1 MSDGYEFEDLS
12 EPDWPGHEWPDP
24 YEETDK
30 RLGDGLD
37 ARHTHAE
44 IAAKEHAKEA
54 LEEVFE
60 NDFPINDPPESWERY
75 ETEVTLRH
83 LRQGIVDMLA
93 PEVSREQHIHYD
105 GEQDSEVVAEMAEL
119 PHQDV
124 DVAKAVVEAR
134 VEQAKQRIDVMATYG
149 EVAEPHLAA
158 LTYSNMHSEVRA
170 YATEALAKV
179 REEKQ
184 SSKSLSETI
193 RDWFR
198 GGG

>member
-1 MSDGYEFEDLS
+1 MTDGFDLDEVT
-12 EPDWPGHEWPDP
+12 EPEWPGHEWPDP

-60 NDFPINDPPESWERY
+60 NDFPINNPPDSWERY

-83 LRQGIVDMLA
+83 LRQSIVDMLA
-93 PEVSREQHIHYD
+93 PEVPREQHIHVNVSD
-105 GEQDSEVVAEMAEL
+105 SSQSVEEVAGE
-119 PHQDV
+119 DV
-124 DVAKAVVEAR
+124 DFSVQQAIIDAR
-134 VEQAKQRIDVMATYG
+134 VEQAKDRIDVMATYG
-149 EVAEPHLAA
+149 EVAEAHIAA

-170 YATEALAKV
+170 YATETLAEL
-179 REEKQ
+179 RNEKQ

-193 RDWFR
+193 RDWLR
-198 GGG
+198 GGQ